1 MTGQG
6 RKVQADVVEKKA
18 TKGENSGGGNED
30 MSIEAVVRRKFK
42 AKEEL
47 TPEER
52 ELLRRMRRERRQRG
66 KETKRRE
73 KEEVK
78 RLQLTGAKDLKI
90 SLISRDVLQKF
101 YGKSS

>member
-1 MTGQG
+1 MQTI
-6 RKVQADVVEKKA
+6 VQ
-18 TKGENSGGGNED
+18 
-30 MSIEAVVRRKFK
+30 RKFK

-52 ELLRRMRRERRQRG
+52 ELLRRLRRERRQRG

-78 RLQLTGAKDLKI
+78 RLQMTGAKDLKI

-101 YGKSS
+101 YGRKKFYYFRIRHVRLKLKVPYLGTGTIFWMTR